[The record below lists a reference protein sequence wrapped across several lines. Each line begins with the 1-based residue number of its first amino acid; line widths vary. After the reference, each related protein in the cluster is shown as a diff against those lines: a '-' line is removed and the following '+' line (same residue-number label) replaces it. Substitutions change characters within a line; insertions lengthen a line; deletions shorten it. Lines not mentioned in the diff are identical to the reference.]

1 MVHRAVII
9 NILMRFKYMV
19 PNKSKN
25 EIILQ
30 MSVYSLGCLW

>member
-1 MVHRAVII
+1 MTVHRAVII

-25 EIILQ
+25 EFVLQ
-30 MSVYSLGCLW
+30 MSVYNLDC

>member
-1 MVHRAVII
+1 MVRRVVII

-25 EIILQ
+25 EFFLQ
-30 MSVYSLGCLW
+30 MSVYNLDCWW